1 MARSVRSLLHK
12 LRRPSRRALTWLL
25 IWGLTI
31 GGLRLTT
38 LAAEICP
45 QISIASTH
53 DSAIAAADWIVNN
66 QEGDGRYLYE
76 WDLRIDGPTEA
87 PYNLV
92 RHAGT
97 TMSLYQFV
105 LAGEDQYLQ
114 AADEALQWLLDRR
127 VGNDDVTAIAPGPT
141 TRAKLGTTAL
151 VTVGLIHRRQATG
164 DTQYDEL
171 LRSMG
176 RLMVGQQRPDGS
188 MLNFWSPTNEAPIPE
203 ETSLFSTG
211 EALWALAL
219 LHNTWP
225 DEGWDEPAWATLEYM
240 ATDRDDDEDVWP
252 RPWADQ
258 WAAYSL
264 NEMGDWGL
272 ADHHIEYARLLAG
285 QWGIAVRWES
295 QRNGGIDGL
304 VHAPETIAAGQGTW
318 LEGLAM
324 IYELSLRDDRLA
336 DLREPLAD
344 RLVCGS
350 GRMIVKQ
357 RTGTGEP
364 QLDGGF
370 FVGGTTRVDGQQHT
384 LSGLIFTERLLKN
397 SEATS

>member
-1 MARSVRSLLHK
+1 MVRSLLSR
-12 LRRPSRRALTWLL
+12 LPSSRRPSRRLVVWVVIWALT
-25 IWGLTI
+25 IS
-31 GGLRLTT
+31 GLRLTT

-45 QISIASTH
+45 PVSVDSINAS
-53 DSAIAAADWIVNN
+53 AVAAADWIVSN
-66 QEGDGRYLYE
+66 QFDDGRYLYE
-76 WDLRIDGPTEA
+76 WDLRIDGPTDA

-105 LAGEDQYLQ
+105 LAGEADYL
-114 AADEALQWLLDRR
+114 APADEALQWLLDRR
-127 VGNDDVTAIAPGPT
+127 VGTDEVTAVAPGPT
-141 TRAKLGTTAL
+141 IRAKLGTTAL
-151 VTVGLIHRRQATG
+151 VTVGLVHRRQATG
-164 DTQYDEL
+164 DTRYDDL
-171 LRSMG
+171 LREMG

-188 MLNFWSPTNEAPIPE
+188 MLNFWSPVTEQPIPE

-225 DEGWDEPAWATLEYM
+225 DEGWDEPAWRTLEYM
-240 ATDRDDDEDVWP
+240 ATDRDEDEDVWP

-272 ADHHIEYARLLAG
+272 EDHHIEYARLLAG

-324 IYELSLRDDRLA
+324 LYELAGRDDRMA
-336 DLREPLAD
+336 DLREPLGE
-344 RLVCGS
+344 RLLCGS

-357 RTGTGEP
+357 RVDTGQPEV
-364 QLDGGF
+364 DGGF

-384 LSGLIFTERLLKN
+384 LSGLIFAERLLR
-397 SEATS
+397 EEGP

>member
-1 MARSVRSLLHK
+1 MSKRLVTWSVIW
-12 LRRPSRRALTWLL
+12 ALTL
-25 IWGLTI
+25 

-38 LAAEICP
+38 LAAEVCP
-45 QISIASTH
+45 TIDIDRTH
-53 DSAIAAADWIVNN
+53 EAAVGAAEWIVNN
-66 QEGDGRYLYE
+66 QFDDGRYLYE
-76 WDLRIDGPTEA
+76 WDLRIDGPTDA

-105 LAGEDQYLQ
+105 LAGEEQYLEP
-114 AADEALQWLLDRR
+114 ADEAIQWLLDRR
-127 VGNDDVTAIAPGPT
+127 VGNDDVTAVAPRPT
-141 TRAKLGTTAL
+141 ARAKLGTTAL

-164 DTQYDEL
+164 DTRYDEL

-176 RLMVGQQRPDGS
+176 RLMVGQQRADGS
-188 MLNFWSPTNEAPIPE
+188 MLNFWDPGTEQPVPE
-203 ETSLFSTG
+203 ETSLFATG

-225 DEGWDEPAWATLEYM
+225 DEGWDEPAWLTLEYM
-240 ATDRDDDEDVWP
+240 ATDRDEDEDVWP

-264 NEMGDWGL
+264 NEMAEWGL
-272 ADHHIEYARLLAG
+272 ADHHIDYARLLAG

-324 IYELSLRDDRLA
+324 LYELALADDRMA

-357 RTGTGEP
+357 RTGTGQPE
-364 QLDGGF
+364 LDGGF
-370 FVGGTTRVDGQQHT
+370 FVGGTTRVDGQQHV
-384 LSGLIFTERLLKN
+384 LSGLIFTERLLR
-397 SEATS
+397 EGDPE

>member
-1 MARSVRSLLHK
+1 MGRHIS
-12 LRRPSRRALTWLL
+12 
-25 IWGLTI
+25 
-31 GGLRLTT
+31 GLRLTT
-38 LAAEICP
+38 LAAEVCP
-45 QISIASTH
+45 PVTA
-53 DSAIAAADWIVNN
+53 DSVHRSAEAAADWIVTN
-66 QEGDGRYLYE
+66 QFDDGRYLYE
-76 WDLRIDGPTEA
+76 WDLRIDGPTDA

-105 LAGEDQYLQ
+105 LAGETRYLDP
-114 AADEALQWLLDRR
+114 ADEALQWLLDRR
-127 VGNDDVTAIAPGPT
+127 VGTADVTAIAPGPT

-164 DTQYDEL
+164 DTSHDDM
-171 LRSMG
+171 LRAMG

-188 MLNFWSPTNEAPIPE
+188 MLNFWSPVTEQPIPE

-225 DEGWDEPAWATLEYM
+225 DEGWDEPAWRTLDYM
-240 ATDRDDDEDVWP
+240 AGQRDEDEDVWP

-324 IYELSLRDDRLA
+324 LYELAGRDTRMA
-336 DLREPLAD
+336 DLREPLGE
-344 RLVCGS
+344 RLLCGS

-357 RTGTGEP
+357 RVDTGQPEV
-364 QLDGGF
+364 DGGF

-384 LSGLIFTERLLKN
+384 LSGLIFAERLLR
-397 SEATS
+397 EEGR

>member
-1 MARSVRSLLHK
+1 MSKRLITWSV
-12 LRRPSRRALTWLL
+12 
-25 IWGLTI
+25 IWAVTL

-38 LAAEICP
+38 LAAEVCP
-45 QISIASTH
+45 TIDIDSTH
-53 DSAIAAADWIVNN
+53 EAAIGAADWIVNN
-66 QEGDGRYLYE
+66 QFTDGRYLYE
-76 WDLRIDGPTEA
+76 WDLRIDGPTDA

-105 LAGEDQYLQ
+105 LAGEDQYLEP
-114 AADEALQWLLDRR
+114 ADEAIQWLLDRR
-127 VGNDDVTAIAPGPT
+127 VGNDEVTAISPRPN

-164 DTQYDEL
+164 DSRYDDL

-176 RLMVGQQRPDGS
+176 RLMVAQQRPDGS
-188 MLNFWSPTNEAPIPE
+188 MLNFWNPQTEAPIPG
-203 ETSLFSTG
+203 ETSLFATG

-225 DEGWDEPAWATLEYM
+225 DEGWDEPAWLTLEYM
-240 ATDRDDDEDVWP
+240 ATQRDEDEDVWP

-264 NEMGDWGL
+264 NEMASWGL
-272 ADHHIEYARLLAG
+272 EDHHIEYARLLAA

-304 VHAPETIAAGQGTW
+304 VHAPESIAAGQGTW
-318 LEGLAM
+318 LEGIAM
-324 IYELSLRDDRLA
+324 MYELAVADDRMA

-344 RLVCGS
+344 RLLCGS

-357 RTGTGEP
+357 RTGTGQPEV
-364 QLDGGF
+364 DGGF

-384 LSGLIFTERLLKN
+384 LSGLIFAERLLR
-397 SEATS
+397 EGDQT